1 MTHEQNHELISAFDR
16 REIALSA
23 HALYVALSLT
33 VFRSYW
39 FGHSFFLT
47 FLVFASA
54 AWFFF
59 FFWPCTV
66 TLDTAMS
73 PALRSKNYCLSR
85 ADVFVTVCSHPLH
98 PTASADTAQTRFWCT
113 DFSVRQFW
121 TEADLY
127 ILSWAPPPPPSPTP
141 LRFPTLWSRSSL
153 CPTVLSCVV
162 RCWAKRWFHIT
173 ERLIV
178 SDFPKQKIESD

>member
-1 MTHEQNHELISAFDR
+1 MTHDQNHKLISAFDR

-23 HALYVALSLT
+23 HALYIALSLT
-33 VFRSYW
+33 VFLSYW
-39 FGHSFFLT
+39 FGLFFFFLHSSY
-47 FLVFASA
+47 LHLLLD
-54 AWFFF
+54 FFF

-98 PTASADTAQTRFWCT
+98 PTASADTAQTRFWCI

-141 LRFPTLWSRSSL
+141 LRFPTLWSRSSHWQ
-153 CPTVLSCVV
+153 VSLSDC
-162 RCWAKRWFHIT
+162 A
-173 ERLIV
+173 
-178 SDFPKQKIESD
+178 